1 MRFRRLT
8 KEELKELEKDFIS
21 FLASNTVT
29 APDWEKLKL
38 EDQAGAED
46 LIDMFS
52 EIVFETSLKKIKYL
66 ENCSADS
73 LLLFKCEDQTLSL
86 LGVNSKDNEVDFTK
100 VDFTSK
106 LTDSSISTF
115 YTEKSFSKNRE
126 EEMFEML
133 EQGCSIADGKL
144 FESLKHI
151 TQ

>member
-29 APDWEKLKL
+29 ASDWEKFKS
-38 EDQAGAED
+38 EDVDKAED

-52 EIVFETSLKKIKYL
+52 DIVFETSLKKIKFL

-73 LLLFKCEDQTLSL
+73 LLLFKCDEETLSL
-86 LGVNSKDNEVDFTK
+86 LGVNAKDKNIDFTLP
-100 VDFTSK
+100 DFVSK
-106 LTDSSISTF
+106 IEDDSLSTF
-115 YTEKSFSKNRE
+115 YTEKAYSKNRE
-126 EEMFEML
+126 DEVFEML

-144 FESLKHI
+144 FNALKHI
-151 TQ
+151 SQ

>member
-1 MRFRRLT
+1 MRFRRLS
-8 KEELKELEKDFIS
+8 KEELKELEKDFVS

-29 APDWEKLKL
+29 ASDWEKLKS
-38 EDQAGAED
+38 EDVTQAED

-52 EIVFETSLKKIKYL
+52 DIVFETSLKKIEYL

-73 LLLFKCEDQTLSL
+73 LLLFKCDAKDLSL
-86 LGVNSKDNEVDFTK
+86 IGVNAKDKTVDFTK
-100 VDFTSK
+100 VDFQSK
-106 LTDSSISTF
+106 LVDGSVSTF
-115 YTEKSFSKNRE
+115 FTKKAFSKNRE

-144 FESLKHI
+144 FESFKKV